1 MNRRWVGWLAGGTLL
16 ALALAWQAP
25 AWLAADL
32 VARQSQGRLQLEQPQ
47 GTIWSGGGRLVVQ
60 TPKGPLALVE
70 ALAWRVDPL
79 ALLAARLVMTLEAD
93 AQPAGELHLWREGL
107 EVKDLKL
114 NLPASALTALPQ
126 LQRTQPTGT
135 LRVDI
140 PALRWAERDSQGAG
154 RVIWQEAGLQ
164 LAGSLA
170 RWRGEV
176 VVEIGARDNLLS
188 FHTAAG
194 SPVSLR
200 LALPR
205 GERGLRSEL
214 AAPAP

>member
-1 MNRRWVGWLAGGTLL
+1 MSRHWVWWLAGATLL
-16 ALALAWQAP
+16 VLALAWQAP

-32 VARQSQGRLQLEQPQ
+32 VARQSQGRLQLEKPE
-47 GTIWSGGGRLVVQ
+47 GTVWSGRGRLIIQ
-60 TPKGPLALVE
+60 TPKGSQALVE

-79 ALLAARLVMTLEAD
+79 ALLAARLALTLEAD
-93 AQPAGELHLWREGL
+93 AQPAGELYLWREGL

-114 NLPASALTALPQ
+114 KLPAGALAALPQ
-126 LQRTQPTGT
+126 LQRAQPTGL

-140 PALRWAERDSQGAG
+140 PALRWAERDSHGAG

-164 LAGSLA
+164 LAGSVA

-176 VVEIGARDNLLS
+176 AVEIGARENLLS
-188 FHTAAG
+188 LHTAAG

-200 LALPR
+200 LELQR
-205 GERGLRSEL
+205 GERGISAQLV
-214 AAPAP
+214 APAP

>member
-1 MNRRWVGWLAGGTLL
+1 MSRHWLWWLAGATLL

-32 VARQSQGRLQLEQPQ
+32 VARQSQGRLQLEKPE
-47 GTIWSGGGRLVVQ
+47 GTIWSGRGRLIIQ
-60 TPKGPLALVE
+60 TPKGSQPLVE

-79 ALLAARLVMTLEAD
+79 ALLAARLALTLEAG
-93 AQPAGELHLWREGL
+93 AQPAGELFLWREGL
-107 EVKDLKL
+107 EVQDLKL
-114 NLPASALTALPQ
+114 KLPANALAALPQ
-126 LQRTQPTGT
+126 LQRAQPTGS

-140 PALRWAERDSQGAG
+140 PALRWAERDSHGAG

-164 LAGSLA
+164 LAGSVA

-176 VVEIGARDNLLS
+176 VVEISARENLLS
-188 FHTAAG
+188 LHTAAG
-194 SPVSLR
+194 SPVPLR
-200 LALPR
+200 LELQR
-205 GERGLRSEL
+205 GERGISAQL